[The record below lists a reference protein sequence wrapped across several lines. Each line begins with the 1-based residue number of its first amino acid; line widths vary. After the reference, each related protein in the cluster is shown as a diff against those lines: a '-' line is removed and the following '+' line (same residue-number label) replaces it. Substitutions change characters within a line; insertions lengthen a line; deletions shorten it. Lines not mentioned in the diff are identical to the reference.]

1 MIQKRTFRKQSMEE
15 ALVQSGQFDD
25 IIGEIFDWMGAK
37 LPTLV
42 EECTSQKFLGDI
54 ETVKT
59 LMNEHYKLN
68 EEMDS
73 RKPNIQAIN
82 ERIGKIITSATE
94 QDMAE
99 YANINGNLERLNTE
113 WKQMEA
119 LMAKRVRKIQFI

>member
-1 MIQKRTFRKQSMEE
+1 MEE